1 MDRCVTM
8 DGVQARLLALVAIG
22 GAVGSVARY
31 AVAGV
36 VTRGD
41 FPWGTFTVNLVGSFS
56 LGLLFFL
63 FLQTG
68 YSSPEL
74 RTVLFIGFFGG
85 FTTMSAFSLETV
97 SLLVEAQWALATANV
112 FLNTGLCVF
121 GALLGRAAGLALGG
135 A

>member
-63 FLQTG
+63 FLKTG

-74 RTVLFIGFFGG
+74 RKGVFLGFFGVFAAMHRG
-85 FTTMSAFSLETV
+85 ET
-97 SLLVEAQWALATANV
+97 SKDPNKQHRPQ
-112 FLNTGLCVF
+112 F
-121 GALLGRAAGLALGG
+121 GGRIPCL
-135 A
+135 